1 MARLVGLIGNR
12 SDIAGRILSAESEI
26 LRVRRDPP
34 VSSSRAPASSSA
46 NGNGNGPLG
55 WGIGF
60 WQGGEVLIRRRPS
73 DESDVIDLGKLGADV
88 RGDAVLCHVRSA
100 TVGDLRTENTHPFRY
115 REWLFGQTG
124 TVSGFPEHEEL
135 RERMLASVPDFLRS
149 GIRGETDAEIVF
161 HVFLS
166 FLHDMGKLQ
175 GAATAEDVAEALRSS
190 LAVIDGMSAEVGGA
204 PAPLNV
210 LVGNGEIFVA
220 ACRRSELAYRVYAG
234 KEDAEALLGDDQAL
248 RRRTPDL
255 ERLHAVL
262 VASDFDGGVAP
273 GGRWKRVEK
282 HAMVTLRRDVDPKV
296 APL

>member
-12 SDIAGRILSAESEI
+12 SDIAGRILAAEADA
-26 LRVRRDPP
+26 LRVRRDAPSSKSPSATSAPP
-34 VSSSRAPASSSA
+34 GSA
-46 NGNGNGPLG
+46 LG

-73 DESDVIDLGKLGADV
+73 DDTDAIDLGKLAADV
-88 RGDAVLCHVRSA
+88 RGDAVVCHVRSA

-115 REWLFGQTG
+115 REWLFAQTG
-124 TVSGFPEHEEL
+124 TVSGFEAHPQL
-135 RERMLASVPDFLRS
+135 RERMLHSVPDFLRS
-149 GIRGETDAEIVF
+149 GIRGETDAEILF

-166 FLHDMGKLQ
+166 FLHDAGKLQ
-175 GAATAEDVAEALRSS
+175 GAATAEDVAEGLRAS
-190 LAVIDGMSAEVGGA
+190 LAVIDGMSAEVGGSSA
-204 PAPLNV
+204 PVNV
-210 LVGNGEIFVA
+210 LIGNGDLFVA
-220 ACRRSELAYRVYAG
+220 ACRRSEFAYRVYSG
-234 KEDAEALLGDDQAL
+234 RDDAEALLGEDHAL

-262 VASDFDGGVAP
+262 LASDFDSGVVP

-282 HAMVTLRRDVDPKV
+282 HAMVTLRRDAEPKV